1 MKQKFNLHTHTTRCG
16 HAEGLDIQYVESAID
31 AGFKMLG
38 FSDHIPFAGVK
49 MPGDRMSYE
58 QKKEYVL
65 SLKELQKKYHEQ
77 IDIKIGYEIEYF
89 EEYDEY
95 YLELRKEC
103 DYFILGQHLKYM
115 GYEYDCYCSDDDV
128 LSYVQQVENAV
139 KKGFITYIAHP
150 DYFMLGRRQFS
161 EVCREA
167 AHRIAR
173 ISLDYDVPLEI
184 NLNGFRYG
192 KKCYQFDNKDNKYEE
207 RYAYPFREFWEIV
220 FYLWV
225 SGFIWL

>member
-1 MKQKFNLHTHTTRCG
+1 MSLTSLQSMLKIKLRVMKRGELVKQKFNLHTHTTRCG

-103 DYFILGQHLKYM
+103 DYFILGQHLNIWVM
-115 GYEYDCYCSDDDV
+115 NMIVIV
-128 LSYVQQVENAV
+128 LMMMFYPMFNKLKMQS
-139 KKGFITYIAHP
+139 KKDLSHILLIQII
-150 DYFMLGRRQFS
+150 L
-161 EVCREA
+161 C
-167 AHRIAR
+167 
-173 ISLDYDVPLEI
+173 
-184 NLNGFRYG
+184 
-192 KKCYQFDNKDNKYEE
+192 
-207 RYAYPFREFWEIV
+207 
-220 FYLWV
+220 
-225 SGFIWL
+225 